1 MKVKKSL
8 FLLSVLFCAAFAQ
21 NKPKIAVYVSEH
33 SGYSQEVLSALRTAT
48 LTAIVKSRQY
58 EVVERSGVIDEE
70 LSRQTSG
77 AIDDDQL
84 TAFGRQAGA
93 RYICVSD
100 MVPSFITTRE
110 GTRYK
115 TCYDGKGN
123 QYRCPEK
130 YTRTYNDFQVSAR
143 IIDVETAQ
151 VIAMGVTNATD
162 DLVTDPKREL
172 PDEYNPLLSNVV
184 NKVVTKMLGSVQD
197 KTEPSM
203 PKMAVYIQGGRANQ
217 NEGKAL
223 YTYVLNALFTRARY
237 NDEFKV
243 VERSDAFTRQIDREQ
258 LKQHGGDVD
267 NAQITRMGKQY
278 GIERILV
285 ANIDYAMN
293 TYNISARIVNVETAG
308 IVDASELYN
317 SKNAN
322 DNLDEIRRIAVSVV
336 DDMIKRKKTAAE
348 IKAEQ
353 AEIEADREAELAEIE
368 AQQEAEQ
375 TGWYV
380 MPKFGG
386 GLNLMV
392 NNIDT
397 LYESTGWHVLFGAE
411 FFKANI
417 DFLRFGFKF
426 DLGMIASDD
435 DNVKKREPEADS
447 MGIGPGL
454 FKLDAFVKLSI
465 ADILYL
471 FGGTGVGYYGSYD
484 VYYTDSKGD
493 KDTKSGPTRL
503 APEFSFGGGLLLANY
518 FFIEAQYHLVQ
529 FNDAQ
534 YLSINAGFTSK
545 ILMGDS
551 ERQAERRKRE
561 AEKRKREME
570 KEYNKM

>member
-1 MKVKKSL
+1 MKIKKSL
-8 FLLSVLFCAAFAQ
+8 FLLSILFCAAFAQ
-21 NKPKIAVYVSEH
+21 DKPKIAVYVSEH

-100 MVPSFITTRE
+100 MVPSFSTTRE

-123 QYRCPEK
+123 SYKCPEK
-130 YTRTYNDFQVSAR
+130 YTRTYKDYLVSAR

-151 VIAMGVTNATD
+151 VVAMGVSNATAD
-162 DLVTDPKREL
+162 FVPNPREEL
-172 PDEYNPLLSNVV
+172 PSEYSPLLSNVV
-184 NKVVTKMLGSVQD
+184 NKVVTKMLESVQD

-203 PKMAVYIQGGRANQ
+203 PKMAVYIQGGRANR

-308 IVDASELYN
+308 IMDASELYN
-317 SKNAN
+317 SKNAE
-322 DNLDEIRRIAVSVV
+322 DDLDEVRRIAVSVV
-336 DDMIKRKKTAAE
+336 DDMIKRKKTEAE

-353 AEIEADREAELAEIE
+353 AEIEADRATELAEIE
-368 AQQEAEQ
+368 AQREAEQ
-375 TGWYV
+375 TGWYF

-386 GLNLMV
+386 GLNLMT
-392 NNIDT
+392 NNIDP
-397 LYESTGWHVLFGAE
+397 LYGSMGGHVLLGVE
-411 FFKANI
+411 FFKANV

-426 DLGMIASDD
+426 DFGMIGGDK
-435 DNVKKREPEADS
+435 DNIKKIEQNADS
-447 MGIGPGL
+447 ITTEAGL
-454 FKLDAFVKLSI
+454 FKLDAFAKLSI
-465 ADILYL
+465 ADVIYL
-471 FGGTGVGYYGSYD
+471 TGGAGCGYYGSYD
-484 VYYTDSKGD
+484 AYYHDSKRE
-493 KDTKSGPTRL
+493 KETKSGPTRW
-503 APEFSFGGGLLLANY
+503 APEFSFGGGLLIADY
-518 FFIEAQYHLVQ
+518 FFIEAQYHMVQ

-534 YLSINAGFTSK
+534 YLSINAGVTGK

-551 ERQAERRKRE
+551 ERQAEKRKRE

-570 KEYNKM
+570 RENNKI